1 MEDDDMI
8 NIQDPSEIPETPK
21 LRTLNEIMKAASEL
35 SEENAD
41 TKVTTIVDNS
51 NLPEEQ
57 KESLYVDLM
66 AKLKPITGWAK
77 EKADEILDNES
88 LINITNDLKRQLGLT
103 VRAAGEGG
111 AGLVGLAYDPLAL
124 IIEIGDKIVRGDN
137 AEQIPLLRSQ
147 MAQLLDSIGV
157 PKAESTVERVVNV
170 MSEGAV
176 GGGGFAS
183 LSNRLSSILSGTS
196 QNVAKIMAVAPVTQ
210 AVGGGTSGGVG
221 QGAAELGYG
230 PVVQTIAS
238 IAGGLFG
245 GRTSNIKTE
254 PISIDTKNTV
264 RLAEDLNVPVL
275 TSDVRSPETFAGKWL
290 QRTSESIPAAG
301 TGNVRANQQSARVN
315 SVQDL
320 ANSWGVDLGND
331 VDVISTVTGDLL
343 RKRGNLLEKY
353 KSTKSSV
360 IDSQQLQDAGVVDV
374 SKTINAIDQEL
385 AKLTKLRS
393 DQTSPVIQILKD
405 WRAALLGERTVKAP
419 NGKTIIVQDGQNL
432 QNVEQLRKFIGE
444 AFTDPSLASV
454 KTIGNKALNKIYAP
468 LRDDMGAFIKTYGN
482 RNDLKKWQV
491 SNARLSELAG
501 ELDNSIFKSVL
512 KKGEV
517 SPEQVTRLLFSKKPS
532 DIKLLFK
539 NLDNIGRANAKTAII
554 TDMFKKSINNLNE
567 SVSPEVFKNQIKKMS
582 NTLGVF
588 FNEKELNSI
597 QGLGRVL
604 ALTKRASEASVLPP
618 TGVVLQIPIITGFLT
633 QSFGGVGSGLVAA
646 VGIGAVARV
655 LESAP
660 VRNLLIKLPKTK
672 PGSKQEAEIV
682 KRLNEV
688 IMLET
693 GAREPI
699 DDNQISSLGANDSTA
714 LSGIIDGINNE
725 ARNKILNASTA

>member
-1 MEDDDMI
+1 MI

-21 LRTLNEIMKAASEL
+21 LRTLDEIMKAASAL

-196 QNVAKIMAVAPVTQ
+196 QNVAKIMAAAPVTQ

-245 GRTSNIKTE
+245 GKTSNIKTE

-301 TGNVRANQQSARVN
+301 TGNIRANQQSARVN

-320 ANSWGVDLGND
+320 ASSWGVDLGND
-331 VDVISTVTGDLL
+331 VDVISTVAGDLI
-343 RKRGNLLEKY
+343 RKRGNLLKQY
-353 KSTKSSV
+353 TSTKSSV

-385 AKLTKLRS
+385 DTLMKLRS
-393 DQTSPVIQILKD
+393 TQTAPVIERLKD

-432 QNVEQLRKFIGE
+432 QSIEQLRKFIGE
-444 AFTDPSLASV
+444 AFADPSLASV

-468 LRDDMGAFIKTYGN
+468 LREDMGAFIKTYGN

-517 SPEQVTRLLFSKKPS
+517 SPEEVTRLLFSKKPS

-554 TDMFKKSINNLNE
+554 TDMFKKSINPNE
-567 SVSPEVFKNQIKKMS
+567 SVSPEVFKTQIKKMS

-604 ALTKRASEASVLPP
+604 AITKRAGEASVLPP
-618 TGVVLQIPIITGFLT
+618 TGAVLQIPIITGFLT

>member
-1 MEDDDMI
+1 
-8 NIQDPSEIPETPK
+8 
-21 LRTLNEIMKAASEL
+21 
-35 SEENAD
+35 
-41 TKVTTIVDNS
+41 
-51 NLPEEQ
+51 
-57 KESLYVDLM
+57 
-66 AKLKPITGWAK
+66 
-77 EKADEILDNES
+77 
-88 LINITNDLKRQLGLT
+88 
-103 VRAAGEGG
+103 
-111 AGLVGLAYDPLAL
+111 
-124 IIEIGDKIVRGDN
+124 
-137 AEQIPLLRSQ
+137 
-147 MAQLLDSIGV
+147 
-157 PKAESTVERVVNV
+157 

-196 QNVAKIMAVAPVTQ
+196 QNVAKIMATAPVTQ

-245 GRTSNIKTE
+245 GKTSNIKTE

-301 TGNVRANQQSARVN
+301 TGNIRANQQSARVN

-320 ANSWGVDLGND
+320 ASSWGVDLGND
-331 VDVISTVTGDLL
+331 VDVISTVAGDLI
-343 RKRGNLLEKY
+343 RKRGNLLKQY
-353 KSTKSSV
+353 TSTKSSV

-385 AKLTKLRS
+385 DTLMKLRS
-393 DQTSPVIQILKD
+393 TQTAPVIERLKD

-432 QNVEQLRKFIGE
+432 QSIEQLRKFIGE
-444 AFTDPSLASV
+444 AFADPSLASV

-468 LRDDMGAFIKTYGN
+468 LREDMGAFIKTYGN

-517 SPEQVTRLLFSKKPS
+517 SPEEVTRLLFSKKPS

-554 TDMFKKSINNLNE
+554 TDMFKKSINPNE
-567 SVSPEVFKNQIKKMS
+567 SVSPEVFKTQIKKMS

-604 ALTKRASEASVLPP
+604 AITKRAGEASVLPP
-618 TGVVLQIPIITGFLT
+618 TGAVLQIPIITGFLT

>member
-21 LRTLNEIMKAASEL
+21 LRTLDEIMKAASAL

-41 TKVTTIVDNS
+41 TKVTTIVNNS

-196 QNVAKIMAVAPVTQ
+196 QNVAKIMAAAPVTQ

-245 GRTSNIKTE
+245 GKTSNIKTE

-301 TGNVRANQQSARVN
+301 TGNIRANQQSARVN

-320 ANSWGVDLGND
+320 ASSWGVDLGND
-331 VDVISTVTGDLL
+331 VDVISTVAGDLL
-343 RKRGNLLEKY
+343 RKRGNLLKQY
-353 KSTKSSV
+353 TSTKSSV

-385 AKLTKLRS
+385 DTLMKLRS
-393 DQTSPVIQILKD
+393 TQTAPVIERLKD

-432 QNVEQLRKFIGE
+432 QSIEQLRKFIGE
-444 AFTDPSLASV
+444 AFADPSLASV
-454 KTIGNKALNKIYAP
+454 KTIGNKALNRIYAP

-517 SPEQVTRLLFSKKPS
+517 SPEEVTRLLFSKKPS

-554 TDMFKKSINNLNE
+554 TDMFKKSINANE
-567 SVSPEVFKNQIKKMS
+567 SVSPEVFKTQIKKMS

-604 ALTKRASEASVLPP
+604 ALTKRAGEASVLPP
-618 TGVVLQIPIITGFLT
+618 TGAVLQIPIITGFLT

-725 ARNKILNASTA
+725 ARSKILNASTV

>member
-1 MEDDDMI
+1 MI

-604 ALTKRASEASVLPP
+604 ALTKRAGEASVLPP
-618 TGVVLQIPIITGFLT
+618 TGAVLQIPIITGFLT

>member
-21 LRTLNEIMKAASEL
+21 LRTLDEIMKAASAL

-66 AKLKPITGWAK
+66 AKLEPITGWAK
-77 EKADEILDNES
+77 EKTDEILDNES

-196 QNVAKIMAVAPVTQ
+196 QNVAKIMATAPVTQ

-245 GRTSNIKTE
+245 GKTSNIKTE

-301 TGNVRANQQSARVN
+301 TGNIRANQQSARVN

-320 ANSWGVDLGND
+320 ASSWGVDLGND
-331 VDVISTVTGDLL
+331 VDVISTVAGDLL
-343 RKRGNLLEKY
+343 RKRGNLLKQY
-353 KSTKSSV
+353 TSTKSSV

-385 AKLTKLRS
+385 DTLMKLRS
-393 DQTSPVIQILKD
+393 TQTAPVIERLKD

-432 QNVEQLRKFIGE
+432 QSIEQLRKFIGE
-444 AFTDPSLASV
+444 AFADPSLASV
-454 KTIGNKALNKIYAP
+454 KTIGNKALNRIYAP

-517 SPEQVTRLLFSKKPS
+517 SPEEVTRLLFSKKPS

-554 TDMFKKSINNLNE
+554 TDMFKKSINPNE
-567 SVSPEVFKNQIKKMS
+567 SVSPEVFKTQIKKMS

-604 ALTKRASEASVLPP
+604 ALTKRAGEASVLPP
-618 TGVVLQIPIITGFLT
+618 TGAVLQIPIITGFLT

>member
-21 LRTLNEIMKAASEL
+21 LRTLDEIMKAASAL

-196 QNVAKIMAVAPVTQ
+196 QNVAKIMATAPVTQ

-245 GRTSNIKTE
+245 GKTSNIKTE

-301 TGNVRANQQSARVN
+301 TGNIRANQQSARVN

-320 ANSWGVDLGND
+320 ASSWGVDLGND
-331 VDVISTVTGDLL
+331 VDVISTVAGDLI
-343 RKRGNLLEKY
+343 RKRGNLLKQY
-353 KSTKSSV
+353 TSTKSSV

-385 AKLTKLRS
+385 DTLMKLRS
-393 DQTSPVIQILKD
+393 TQTAPVIERLKD

-432 QNVEQLRKFIGE
+432 QSIEQLRKFIGE
-444 AFTDPSLASV
+444 AFADPSLASV

-468 LRDDMGAFIKTYGN
+468 LREDMGAFIKTYGN

-517 SPEQVTRLLFSKKPS
+517 SPEEVTRLLFSKKPS

-554 TDMFKKSINNLNE
+554 TDMFKKSINPNE
-567 SVSPEVFKNQIKKMS
+567 SVSPEVFKTQIKKMS

-604 ALTKRASEASVLPP
+604 AITKRAGEASVLPP
-618 TGVVLQIPIITGFLT
+618 TGAVLQIPIITGFLT

>member
-1 MEDDDMI
+1 MI

-512 KKGEV
+512 RKGEV

-567 SVSPEVFKNQIKKMS
+567 SVSPEVFKTQIKKMS

-604 ALTKRASEASVLPP
+604 ALTKRAGEASVLPP
-618 TGVVLQIPIITGFLT
+618 TGAVLQIPIITGFLT